1 MRHVLKIKQTK
12 QFKKDLKTAFRQGC
26 DLARLEEVI
35 DILAAEQPL
44 DKKYRDHA
52 LSVKLRRF
60 RECHIALDWLLIY
73 EVQRDILVLA
83 LTRLGSHAKLFGL

>member
-35 DILAAEQPL
+35 DTLAAEQPL

-52 LSVKLRRF
+52 LSGKLRRF
-60 RECHIALDWLLIY
+60 RECHIAPDWLLIY

-83 LTRLGSHAKLFGL
+83 LTRIGSHAKLFGL

>member
-1 MRHVLKIKQTK
+1 MRHVLQIKQTK
-12 QFKKDLKTAFRQGC
+12 LFKKDLKTAFRQGC

-52 LSVKLRRF
+52 LSGKLRRF
-60 RECHIALDWLLIY
+60 RECHIAPDWLLIY

>member
-35 DILAAEQPL
+35 DTLAAEQPL
-44 DKKYRDHA
+44 DKEYRDHA
-52 LSVKLRRF
+52 LSGKLRRF
-60 RECHIALDWLLIY
+60 RECHIAPDWLLIY
-73 EVQRDILVLA
+73 CKPDDERLQLV
-83 LTRLGSHAKLFGL
+83 RLGSHSELSL